1 MAITIQQVPQKFTTA
16 GNPVVYTFESDQ
28 TSQANFSYIVEL
40 YVAGNLYSTHQVFP
54 QFNILSKFNASE
66 AMKSFLSSPLITNG
80 SLITNYF
87 TAIVDIYIEVTE
99 KYGTPPVPQASATS
113 GIRKIFNGA
122 LRHPEWIGWNYL
134 EYNVSRLN
142 LIAPVDY
149 LTSWPRSKKFF
160 CALTERAFLGF
171 ITDRKNT
178 INVEFALYDS
188 TNTLI
193 TLFTFAPP
201 SGFFQDM
208 SIIDASPSTIIANT
222 TITAIDFSTTAYY
235 EVRAFDI
242 GIGINPG
249 STEAYK
255 IYIDNYCHQYT
266 TRRLHWLNKFG
277 AWDSFSFTLVST
289 ESTSIEG
296 SMYEKEKGV
305 WNGINYTYPL
315 FQGEIST
322 FSKRAEDTMILN
334 SDWINQD
341 VQQWLVRELLESP
354 NVFLESQGSFE
365 PVNVT
370 NKNYT
375 FKQRK
380 KDGLIQEVIEI
391 KKTYSYNSQ
400 LN

>member
-1 MAITIQQVPQKFTTA
+1 MAVTIQQIPQKFTTA
-16 GNPVVYTFESDQ
+16 GNPVIWTFESDQ
-28 TSQANFSYIVEL
+28 TAQANFSYIVEL
-40 YVAGNLYSTHQVFP
+40 YIFGNLYSTHQVFP

-80 SLITNYF
+80 SLTTDYSTAITN
-87 TAIVDIYIEVTE
+87 VWIEVTE
-99 KYGTPPVPQASATS
+99 KYGTLPVPQASATAPT
-113 GIRKIFNGA
+113 IKVFNGA
-122 LRHPEWIGWNYL
+122 LRHPEWIGWNYQ
-134 EYNVSRLN
+134 EYNVDTNNALT
-142 LIAPVDY
+142 PGVEF

-160 CALTERAFLGF
+160 CSLTERVFLGLISNDTGLTCRF
-171 ITDRKNT
+171 RLFDANNVLIVTDLVPLSFANLT
-178 INVEFALYDS
+178 IV
-188 TNTLI
+188 
-193 TLFTFAPP
+193 
-201 SGFFQDM
+201 
-208 SIIDASPSTIIANT
+208 DASPSTIIANT
-222 TITAIDFSTTAYY
+222 GITAIDFSTCAYY
-235 EVRAFDI
+235 TVVCRGGGTGLFNGA
-242 GIGINPG
+242 
-249 STEAYK
+249 SEAYR
-255 IYIDNYCHQYT
+255 IYIDNYCHKYT
-266 TRRLHWLNKFG
+266 TRRLHWLNKYG

-305 WNGINYTYPL
+305 WNGVNYTYPL

>member
-1 MAITIQQVPQKFTTA
+1 MAVTIQQVPQKFTTA
-16 GNPVVYTFESDQ
+16 GNPVVFTFESDQ
-28 TSQANFSYIVEL
+28 TAQPNFSYIVEL
-40 YVAGNLYSTHQVFP
+40 YVAGNLYSTHQVFT
-54 QFNILSKFNASE
+54 QFGILSRFNASE

-80 SLITNYF
+80 TLVTDYF
-87 TAIVDIYIEVTE
+87 TAIVEIYIVVTE
-99 KYGTPPVPQASATS
+99 KYGTPPFPQASATS
-113 GIRKIFNGA
+113 FTSFIFNGA

-134 EYNVSRLN
+134 DYNVSRAN
-142 LIAPVDY
+142 LITPVDY
-149 LTSWPRSKKFF
+149 LTSWPRSKKYF
-160 CALTERAFLGF
+160 CALTERVFLGF
-171 ITDRKNT
+171 ITDRKNG
-178 INVEFALYDS
+178 INIEFTLYDS
-188 TNTLI
+188 TNTSI
-193 TLFTFAPP
+193 VSYTFVP
-201 SGFFQDM
+201 SPGFINDM
-208 SIIDASPSTIIANT
+208 TIIDASPSTIIANT

-235 EVRAFDI
+235 EVRTFDI
-242 GIGINPG
+242 GIGLNPG
-249 STEAYK
+249 STESYR

-277 AWDSFSFTLVST
+277 AWDSFTFTLVST
-289 ESTSIEG
+289 ESTSIES

-305 WNGINYTYPL
+305 WSGVNYTYPL

-375 FKQRK
+375 LKQRK
-380 KDGLIQEVIEI
+380 KDGLIQEIIEI

>member
-1 MAITIQQVPQKFTTA
+1 MAVTIQQVPQNFTTA
-16 GNPVVYTFESDQ
+16 GNPVVFTFESNQ

-54 QFNILSKFNASE
+54 QFGILSKFNASE

-80 SLITNYF
+80 SLITNYN

-113 GIRKIFNGA
+113 ATIKVFNGA

-134 EYNVSRLN
+134 EYNVSRAN
-142 LIAPVDY
+142 LIAPVEF

-160 CALTERAFLGF
+160 CALTERVFLGF

-178 INVEFALYDS
+178 INVEFGLYDA

-193 TLFTFAPP
+193 SVFTFAPL
-201 SGFFQDM
+201 SGFFEDM

-222 TITAIDFSTTAYY
+222 TITALDFSTTAYY

-242 GIGINPG
+242 GIGLNAG
-249 STEAYK
+249 STEDYR

-266 TRRLHWLNKFG
+266 TRRLHWLNKYG

-305 WNGINYTYPL
+305 WNGVNYTYPL

-341 VQQWLVRELLESP
+341 VQQWLVRELMESP

-370 NKNYT
+370 NKNYS